1 MSEQSVV
8 EGTASPLE
16 TEALPVEIVEED
28 ATNSEENDD
37 SQEAEPKKLGGVA
50 KRIGELT
57 ALRHEAERRAEAAEK
72 REQQVRDMLDRQLQP
87 KKPEAVP
94 EPQKATTEPKLDQ
107 FATYEEYVAAVADYR
122 VEQRFQ
128 RLEQER
134 QAEEAVKQKAEVQ
147 TGFQRKASEF
157 KEQVADFEQVAYNPS
172 LPITDV
178 MADAL
183 NYSEKGPQVLYHLGK
198 HPEEAQRIAELSVRS
213 PVAAAIELGKLEER
227 LSLPQPR
234 TTTQAP
240 PPIRPLS
247 GGSGSAIVDPDKMT
261 ANEWRKWREDDIR
274 KRNG

>member
-1 MSEQSVV
+1 MAEMPIV
-8 EGTASPLE
+8 EIAGENPVEDAALE
-16 TEALPVEIVEED
+16 TEIELAEESS
-28 ATNSEENDD
+28 TED

-50 KRIGELT
+50 KRINELT
-57 ALRHEAERRAEAAEK
+57 AQRHEAERRAEAAEK

-87 KKPEAVP
+87 KKPEPAP

-147 TGFQRKASEF
+147 TGFQQKASEF
-157 KEQVADFEQVAYNPS
+157 KAQTPDFEEVAYNPS

-183 NYSEKGPQVLYHLGK
+183 NYAEKGPQLLYHLGK

-261 ANEWRKWREDDIR
+261 TNEWRQWREEQLR
-274 KRNG
+274 KR